1 MCPPMDMF
9 KVEVLRSGANL
20 GATEIEDSHWCKS
33 FFRFCVCFSFLL
45 CNLTMT
51 VWMGF
56 IVQKVKIE
64 LLRLTWWEA
73 ARDSGKRWCWM
84 TRKNRKGFINL
95 VIWIS
100 GILILFSLFCVLCF
114 HLGFCSSESQRC
126 ESQWRTEKNS
136 ICWYGLQFKYLY
148 FIFSY
153 VWFVFMVLN
162 LCSSQSQLILVLA
175 L

>member
-1 MCPPMDMF
+1 MKCVWPWTWF
-9 KVEVLRSGANL
+9 KVVVLRRGANL
-20 GATEIEDSHWCKS
+20 GGTEIGDSLWCKS

-51 VWMGF
+51 VWMGS
-56 IVQKVKIE
+56 IGQKVKTE

-73 ARDSGKRWCWM
+73 ARDSRKRWCWM
-84 TRKNRKGFINL
+84 TRKKRKGFINL

-114 HLGFCSSESQRC
+114 HLGCRSSQRC
-126 ESQWRTEKNS
+126 ESQWRTEKNP
-136 ICWYGLQFKYLY
+136 ICSYGLQFKYLY

-153 VWFVFMVLN
+153 VWFIFMVLN
-162 LCSSQSQLILVLA
+162 LCSSRSKLILVLA